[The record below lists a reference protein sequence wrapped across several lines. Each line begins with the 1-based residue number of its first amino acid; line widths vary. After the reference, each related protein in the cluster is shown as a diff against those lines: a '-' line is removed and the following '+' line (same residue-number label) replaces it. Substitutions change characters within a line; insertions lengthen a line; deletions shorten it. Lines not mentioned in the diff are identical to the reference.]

1 MRNVLCHSQPEKD
14 IVQSMD
20 SSSMSSPLIDAERT
34 LGTLLGLHA
43 AEQVRSTPLAAEEVE
58 CGDWLQADFFCGGL
72 QVLQPHNSFDE
83 EKGETRSP
91 STNTPGEAWPRLRVV
106 LCVQLQPVLQGWVLL
121 VVLFVLVLLISGLDS
136 VVVVVFASSA
146 FCCWFGF
153 CCCWICMCVCVCF
166 YLFHDGV
173 GTV

>member
-1 MRNVLCHSQPEKD
+1 
-14 IVQSMD
+14 
-20 SSSMSSPLIDAERT
+20 MSSPLIDAERT

-91 STNTPGEAWPRLRVV
+91 STNTPGEAWPRIWVI
-106 LCVQLQPVLQGWVLL
+106 LCVQLLPALQGWVPL
-121 VVLFVLVLLISGLDS
+121 VLLFVLVLLISGLDS
-136 VVVVVFASSA
+136 VVVVVVFASSA
-146 FCCWFGF
+146 FCWVGF
-153 CCCWICMCVCVCF
+153 CCCRVCVCVCVCVF
-166 YLFHDGV
+166 FCLFHDDV
-173 GTV
+173 DAV

>member
-1 MRNVLCHSQPEKD
+1 
-14 IVQSMD
+14 
-20 SSSMSSPLIDAERT
+20 MSSPLIDAERT

-91 STNTPGEAWPRLRVV
+91 STNTPGEAWPRMRVV
-106 LCVQLQPVLQGWVLL
+106 LCVQLLPVLQGWVLL
-121 VVLFVLVLLISGLDS
+121 VVVFLCFLCFLLVWVLLLLDVCVSVCFMMVLVLFNDN
-136 VVVVVFASSA
+136 
-146 FCCWFGF
+146 
-153 CCCWICMCVCVCF
+153 
-166 YLFHDGV
+166 DE
-173 GTV
+173 